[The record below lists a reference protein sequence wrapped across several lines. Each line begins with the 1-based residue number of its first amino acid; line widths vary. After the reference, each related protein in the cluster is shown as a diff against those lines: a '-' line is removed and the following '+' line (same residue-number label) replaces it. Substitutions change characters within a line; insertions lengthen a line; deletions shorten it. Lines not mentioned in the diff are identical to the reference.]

1 MLNISVQ
8 DTEKG
13 STWSGVA
20 TGFIYSDQLSNKQIA
35 FMKQMEVVKVMG
47 EGANLSNKHLWPNYA
62 NE

>member
-13 STWSGVA
+13 SKWSGVA

-47 EGANLSNKHLWPNYA
+47 EGANLSNKHL
-62 NE
+62 